1 MAEHSALDLAS
12 DLNKSDDVIKTE
24 VIQRIDTFDNLRKLN
39 DTSVTRLNFLNQQL
53 KKIEAKQITNFLRQE
68 TKHDR

>member
-24 VIQRIDTFDNLRKLN
+24 VIQRIDTFHNLRKLN